1 MRKAAFELLLVHLPV
16 AQPGPVV
23 VAGPEPAVVHDQH
36 FHAQLGGFLGELHQQ
51 LVVKVEHRGL
61 PVVDEDGTLFLGPLA
76 AGKVVQVELVEVPA
90 HSAQAL
96 FREDHHRLGSLEAL
110 ARGQTPAEGAG
121 VDARQQPGAAGGVDL
136 NLHGEVAAV
145 NQVHADHLAILLAA
159 VLTGQGHKGVV
170 VGAGH
175 APLGLDGLD
184 AVLQGMAHHG
194 VFLGPAAVHV
204 DHVVIHGRQLQAE
217 AVGPL
222 QVQGLASGVFKADA
236 AGHGP
241 VVFEDRVEQKG
252 LEAGEG
258 VGHFNFQGLGL
269 ALLGKGGGQA
279 GQGGFAGGDAVA
291 HIAQVRDGVAS
302 GVAGLGGGNAEV
314 AGGGSGALLGDHI
327 QGKAGVADLGVPGRE
342 GVVPAPVHQGLQV
355 LVGDAGAVI
364 EVHQVIF
371 LIDHKGIGGGVGV
384 QPEELGLGVVEDR
397 HGRRSFSRM
406 GVNFLSASGGNYS
419 TRGVKV
425 KVGFGEGSKGGR
437 KEERLFRK
445 SLLVIYIKT
454 FQNCSPIPCP
464 LPLDF
469 SANPGF

>member
-1 MRKAAFELLLVHLPV
+1 M
-16 AQPGPVV
+16 
-23 VAGPEPAVVHDQH
+23 
-36 FHAQLGGFLGELHQQ
+36 
-51 LVVKVEHRGL
+51 
-61 PVVDEDGTLFLGPLA
+61 
-76 AGKVVQVELVEVPA
+76 EVPA

-110 ARGQTPAEGAG
+110 ARGQTPAERAG
-121 VDARQQPGAAGGVDL
+121 VDARQQPGAAGGVYL
-136 NLHGEVAAV
+136 NLHGKVAAV

-175 APLGLDGLD
+175 APLGLNGLE

-194 VFLGPAAVHV
+194 VFFGPAAVHV
-204 DHVVIHGRQLQAE
+204 DHVVIHGGQLQAE

-222 QVQGLASGVFKADA
+222 QVQGLVPGVFKADA

-241 VVFEDRVEQKG
+241 VVFKHGVEQKG
-252 LEAGEG
+252 LQARDR
-258 VGHFNFQGLGL
+258 VGQLHLQGLGL
-269 ALLGKGGGQA
+269 AFFGKGSGQA
-279 GQGGFAGGDAVA
+279 GKLRLAGGNGMA
-291 HIAQVRDGVAS
+291 HVAQVRDRVAG
-302 GVAGLGGGNAEV
+302 GVAGLGGRDAEI
-314 AGGGSGALLGDHI
+314 AGGGAGAFLGDHV
-327 QGKAGVADLGVPGRE
+327 QSKAGVADLGVPGRE

-406 GVNFLSASGGNYS
+406 GVDFLSASGGNYS

-425 KVGFGEGSKGGR
+425 KEGFGEGNKEGR

-445 SLLVIYIKT
+445 SLLAIYIKT